1 MIFKWPG
8 NLCEFPCLCF
18 WFWASS
24 SFETNK
30 HSNRYVN
37 GADLTQKFDSKEHIH
52 FSVAKFGVCHKSEK
66 VNSLI
71 SKTRICEV
79 IDKYIGNDTV
89 FLRRET
95 DSYNPTM
102 SGGLL

>member
-1 MIFKWPG
+1 M
-8 NLCEFPCLCF
+8 FPCLCL
-18 WFWASS
+18 WLRASS

-37 GADLTQKFDSKEHIH
+37 GADLTKNFDSKEYIH

-66 VNSLI
+66 VNSLT
-71 SKTRICEV
+71 SETTRICEV
-79 IDKYIGNDTV
+79 TDKYRGNDTV

-102 SGGLL
+102 SGGLLLSQKLQC